1 MLAKSKEP
9 TTMVASIDENT
20 SHRTSSYTVA
30 KPWVDLA
37 DLEAAV
43 VADWDP
49 GVRAFIQ
56 EGAGT
61 GRAVAAN
68 RAAHAKWAL
77 RSRVLVDVSKIDTST
92 GVLGQRVSLPV
103 LVAPSGLHTLV
114 HPEGEVATAT
124 GCSEAG
130 TILILS
136 SGTGRT
142 MDDVRATGAHTW
154 FQLYWH
160 DRDRT
165 RELVN
170 QAADVGFTAVCFT
183 VDMPVRPLLGAS
195 MRTGVARVAGQ
206 TPLYLLPRDAHLTG
220 GDWDH
225 DARLTWKDL
234 EWLREI
240 CPLPIVLKGIMAA
253 DDARLAQESGVDAVV
268 VSNHGGRSLD
278 APWGTLDALPE
289 IVDAISDSG
298 SSGIQVYVDGGF
310 RHGSEVLVALA
321 LGADAVLVGRPA
333 LWGLSVGGAQGVR
346 DVLQV
351 LGRQLTSCMG
361 MVGARS
367 VAEIDSSRV
376 RRVSE

>member
-1 MLAKSKEP
+1 
-9 TTMVASIDENT
+9 
-20 SHRTSSYTVA
+20 
-30 KPWVDLA
+30 
-37 DLEAAV
+37 
-43 VADWDP
+43 
-49 GVRAFIQ
+49 
-56 EGAGT
+56 
-61 GRAVAAN
+61 
-68 RAAHAKWAL
+68 
-77 RSRVLVDVSKIDTST
+77 
-92 GVLGQRVSLPV
+92 
-103 LVAPSGLHTLV
+103 
-114 HPEGEVATAT
+114 
-124 GCSEAG
+124 
-130 TILILS
+130 
-136 SGTGRT
+136 
-142 MDDVRATGAHTW
+142 
-154 FQLYWH
+154 
-160 DRDRT
+160 
-165 RELVN
+165 
-170 QAADVGFTAVCFT
+170 
-183 VDMPVRPLLGAS
+183 
-195 MRTGVARVAGQ
+195 
-206 TPLYLLPRDAHLTG
+206 
-220 GDWDH
+220 
-225 DARLTWKDL
+225 
-234 EWLREI
+234 
-240 CPLPIVLKGIMAA
+240 MAA